1 MATIEYTPAVH
12 DDGPPK
18 VSDAFV
24 LELRTNAARVPAI
37 PVRPLTAREVAVAVR
52 YAQDEGGQYL
62 PIDLSAMKRI
72 VVDPAEKTARV
83 QPGVTPA
90 ELEQATFSW
99 GLAPLLDRNGID
111 RSGFVLANLL
121 AARVVTPDG
130 DLVEADADVLRAI
143 RTGRFGGI
151 VVDATYRLH
160 SAAELRR

>member
-1 MATIEYTPAVH
+1 MAAIEIRPLR
-12 DDGPPK
+12 DDAPPK
-18 VSDAFV
+18 VSDRFV

-37 PVRPLTAREVAVAVR
+37 PVRPLTGLEVAVAVR
-52 YAQDEGGQYL
+52 YAQDEGGQDL
-62 PIDLSAMKRI
+62 PIDLSGMKRI
-72 VVDPAEKTARV
+72 VVDPREKTGRV

-90 ELEQATFSW
+90 ELERAAAYW
-99 GLAPLLDRNGID
+99 GLAPLVD

-130 DLVEADADVLRAI
+130 DLVEADADALRAI
-143 RTGRFGGI
+143 RTGDFVGI